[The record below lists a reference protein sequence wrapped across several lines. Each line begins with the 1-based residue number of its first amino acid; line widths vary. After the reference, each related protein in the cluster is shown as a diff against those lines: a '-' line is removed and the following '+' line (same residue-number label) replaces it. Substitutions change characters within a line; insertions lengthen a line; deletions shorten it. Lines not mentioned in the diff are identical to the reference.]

1 MLVNIDVIYRAVNNH
16 HKISFHYWDYSPSK
30 KRTLRHDGEA
40 YVASPYALIWDD
52 DRYYAP
58 SYSDKHQKIINYR
71 IDRMCDVEELDE
83 VAVSAPNFNVA
94 EHSRKMIK
102 MYDGDLEETSIT
114 LRCENELM
122 RNVIDRFGEK
132 VKTKIIDKG
141 HFEACVKVAPSSTFF
156 GWVVQYQGGIL
167 IAGPESVKTTYA
179 ELMQRIFRKQAEE
192 TPVEV

>member
-141 HFEACVKVAPSSTFF
+141 HFEGLSSLVCKFF
-156 GWVVQYQGGIL
+156 LSRQNLYQASFFQARLIL
-167 IAGPESVKTTYA
+167 E
-179 ELMQRIFRKQAEE
+179 
-192 TPVEV
+192 